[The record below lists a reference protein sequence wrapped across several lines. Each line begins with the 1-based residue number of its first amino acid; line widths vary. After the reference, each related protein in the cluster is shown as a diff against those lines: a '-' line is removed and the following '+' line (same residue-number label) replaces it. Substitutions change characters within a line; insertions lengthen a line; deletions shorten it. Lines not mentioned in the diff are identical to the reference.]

1 MKSTGLQAGRK
12 LALRIVA
19 IAGLCLFGSAAGAQ
33 MVGSQAANITFS
45 QTWGPIPSGIDEL
58 NDYFVAPGYITLL
71 ELWAPGCS
79 ICQANVPHM
88 NDIHNSNSGPDFQVI
103 GCTQIGWNGCTQASI
118 GTTGQSW
125 GIQFPYAATTQV
137 PAYYYGGGSLQ
148 FSTCFAF
155 DRTGKLLWKGPASQ
169 VTNTMV
175 QQWIANNPAPGGGGG
190 GGGTGGG
197 GTGGG
202 GTNPPPNQAPI
213 ASAGSDQGA
222 TYNTLVTL
230 NGGSSMDP
238 EGGSL
243 TYYWVQTQGGTVTLN
258 GATTATPSFT
268 SPATYDTLKF
278 RLTVTDPDNAS
289 DTDDVIVHVNDNGII
304 PGSQVSNAG
313 GGGCVAAGGAGL
325 SAMLALMALAAVRR
339 RRK

>member
-1 MKSTGLQAGRK
+1 MNSLQSTHAG
-12 LALRIVA
+12 
-19 IAGLCLFGSAAGAQ
+19 S
-33 MVGSQAANITFS
+33 
-45 QTWGPIPSGIDEL
+45 
-58 NDYFVAPGYITLL
+58 
-71 ELWAPGCS
+71 
-79 ICQANVPHM
+79 
-88 NDIHNSNSGPDFQVI
+88 DFQIIAV
-103 GCTQIGWNGCTQASI
+103 CQIGWNGCTQASI
-118 GTTGQSW
+118 GSTGQSW
-125 GIQFPYAATTQV
+125 GMQYPYAATSQV
-137 PAYYYGGGSLQ
+137 PSYYYGSGSLS
-148 FSTCFAF
+148 FGTAFVF
-155 DRTGKLLWKGPASQ
+155 DRTGKLIHKGPASQ
-169 VTNTMV
+169 VTSAMV
-175 QQWIANNPAPGGGGG
+175 QNWKNQYPAGGGGGGTG

-213 ASAGSDQGA
+213 ASAGADQGA
-222 TYNTLVTL
+222 TYNTVVTL
-230 NGGSSMDP
+230 NGGGSMDP

-243 TYYWVQTQGGTVTLN
+243 SYIWVQTQGGTVTLN

-313 GGGCVAAGGAGL
+313 SGGCTVAGGAGL